1 MAITGVYD
9 AEPLILARINAA
21 DTGDAFTTISSAS
34 VLANAGDITPL
45 MPACLV
51 MPGAVEGEVRENF
64 HGPFDETQLWQVSVI
79 VPHIKDPDGSVTT
92 ASAAGTLIKM
102 VIEALHQYRLS
113 ADFPRLLK
121 YAGREAPIYEQ
132 GWAEFP
138 LFFSLSLRMTLASDS
153 FDQ

>member
-9 AEPLILARINAA
+9 AEPLILARINAQ
-21 DTGDAFTTISSAS
+21 DTGNAFTTISSAS
-34 VLANAGDITPL
+34 VLANTGDIKPL

-64 HGPFDETQLWQVSVI
+64 HGPVDETQLWQISVI
-79 VPHIKDPDGSVTT
+79 VPHIIDPSGSVTT
-92 ASAAGTLIKM
+92 ASAAGSLIKI

-121 YAGREAPIYEQ
+121 YIGRDAPIYEQ

-138 LFFSLSLRMTLASDS
+138 LYFQLNLRLSLASDS
-153 FDQ
+153 YDQ